1 MVFGPKIEEIKKEV
15 RKDLEEGG
23 LKLIKLTIPVG
34 RPDVAEPGSIYF
46 DLEAKTIRVYDGKTW
61 RSVRLD

>member
-1 MVFGPKIEEIKKEV
+1 MVFGPKPEEIKRDV
-15 RKDLEEGG
+15 RKSIEEEG
-23 LKLIKLTIPVG
+23 LKLSKLTLPVK

-46 DLEAKTIRVYDGKTW
+46 DVEAKTLRVYDGKTW